1 MSEPQFDDVVRAS
14 VSISTNDTD
23 VGVSS
28 NDTDVTLN
36 SIPAT
41 LSYWLDV
48 NSNQITD
55 SVGNTIII
63 SAS

>member
-1 MSEPQFDDVVRAS
+1 MSEPQFDDVVRAG

-36 SIPAT
+36 SMPAT

-55 SVGNTIII
+55 SAGNTIII
-63 SAS
+63 STS